1 MIFLLPFIAA
11 AIGWLLNS
19 LAVRMLFR
27 PYQPLQLGFITLQG
41 LFPKK
46 QAQLAA
52 SLGALVGRQLFSF
65 DDIRDKLTDPGKI
78 RNIIPLVEAHL
89 DSFLRERLPKAMP
102 VLSMFIGDSI
112 VQQIKTH
119 LVAELDTL
127 FPVLISQYLDSVQQD
142 LDLEKIVSQ
151 KIAGISAA
159 KLESIT
165 GELMQPALRRFRQ
178 LGALTGFIT
187 GLAGIAISLM
197 CS

>member
-11 AIGWLLNS
+11 AIGGLLNS
-19 LAVRMLFR
+19 LAVILLFR
-27 PYQPLQLGFITLQG
+27 PYKPLRLGFITLQG

-46 QAQLAA
+46 QARLAA

-65 DDIRDKLTDPGKI
+65 DDIKNKLTDPQKI
-78 RNIIPLVEAHL
+78 KNVIPLVETHL

-112 VQQIKTH
+112 VQQIKIH
-119 LVAELDTL
+119 LVTELDTL
-127 FPVLISQYLDSVQQD
+127 FPVLISQYLDNVQQD

-151 KIAGISAA
+151 KIAGISVE
-159 KLESIT
+159 KLETIT
-165 GELMQPALRRFRQ
+165 SELMREELRRFKW

-187 GLAGIAISLM
+187 GLVCMGISLIF
-197 CS
+197 S